1 MRILTGALRTATW
14 AVMAGVGS
22 ASERTAGLAGSICRA
37 KGSGQDGSA
46 RLWAQ
51 DTGNGEQ
58 TCGSQGLGTG
68 RAAGTNRARGSGSG
82 GIGGSG
88 SSGERTGGFSRAQAS
103 SVLGLTTGSAG
114 SNGWAR
120 GRDG

>member
-1 MRILTGALRTATW
+1 MATW
-14 AVMAGVGS
+14 AVTAGAGL

-68 RAAGTNRARGSGSG
+68 GAAGTNRARGRGQLVG
-82 GIGGSG
+82 
-88 SSGERTGGFSRAQAS
+88 RHRRQRQQRRAD
-103 SVLGLTTGSAG
+103 
-114 SNGWAR
+114 GWLQQ
-120 GRDG
+120 GKG